1 MTKPTDLAVGGFVPL
16 STVDWPSQ
24 LAATVFTRGCP
35 WDCPYCHNPH
45 LLAGTPAQGDAA
57 SGDPSWSQVLAFLD
71 TRRGL
76 LDAVVFTG
84 GEPTIQAALPEAIA
98 DVRDRGFSVGLHTSG
113 PLPERLAS
121 LLASVDWVGIDV
133 KAPFS
138 AYESVTRVAGS
149 GDRALA
155 SLRAVVAS
163 GVEFE
168 VRTTVHPDL
177 LTTEDLAC
185 LADELEREGVRR
197 WAIQG
202 FRTEG
207 VRPGMLVPARVTR
220 EMLPPD
226 LAERFD
232 FTLR

>member
-1 MTKPTDLAVGGFVPL
+1 VTQPTDLAVGGFVPL

-45 LLAGTPAQGDAA
+45 LLAGAPAQGDAA
-57 SGDPSWSQVLAFLD
+57 SGEPTWPQVLAFLD

-84 GEPTIQAALPEAIA
+84 GEPTIQAALADAIA
-98 DVRDRGFSVGLHTSG
+98 EVRDRGFSVGLHTGG
-113 PLPERLAS
+113 PLPDRLATLLPS
-121 LLASVDWVGIDV
+121 LDWVGFDV

-138 AYESVTRVAGS
+138 AYERVTRVAGS
-149 GDRALA
+149 GERALA
-155 SLRAVVAS
+155 SLRTLVAS

-168 VRTTVHPDL
+168 ARTTVHSDL
-177 LTTEDLAC
+177 LTAADIAC

-207 VRPGMLVPARVTR
+207 ARPGMLAPARVTQ
-220 EMLPPD
+220 EMLPAG